1 MSVIFR
7 NSFIE
12 ALTEDEHA
20 LLYSIVNKERNQ
32 DVQYELAYCRAR
44 AVIHKL
50 NSADL
55 NEEGASLRASILEK
69 FQTL

>member
-1 MSVIFR
+1 MIFR

-12 ALTEDEHA
+12 ALTEGEHA

-32 DVQYELAYCRAR
+32 DVLYELAYCRAR
-44 AVIHKL
+44 VVIDKL
-50 NSADL
+50 IKAEL
-55 NEEGASLRASILEK
+55 TEEDGNLRTSILEK